1 MKGARSEL
9 NDLWLIGLLSLAFG
23 AFFVGALIRATREE
37 PERIAGAVR
46 LAGTTVDVD
55 VERATGHLTLRDH
68 GRSPDAPPL
77 MGADLA
83 LWVDGEIR
91 QIALKPTQIDLVD
104 RRTVEAHF
112 PLVLPSGRTHAVLRL
127 SLQAGSADVLVAS
140 LSVSG
145 KVAAGSTAPTVAPAL
160 AFSAEGKPLF
170 VSGVGEVGDVGN
182 VAGSSLTFE
191 RAGRG
196 IGLVS
201 SRGGVAVEVAG
212 EIDHEMHLEVVPPSA
227 DVGPQPSSTDLALVV
242 TAPGAAADVWGAV
255 YAFAGERTALVRGF
269 VTGTSFAKERSTVYG
284 MGEESASDVRVTTGP
299 DGRFSFLAPRH
310 VTHWYAALDPSR
322 TSAAVDY
329 RPGAGFDLKLDVSP
343 GGELLVRVEDGD
355 THEPLTARLIVHGV
369 EGTLDP
375 SFGPDYRAT
384 GAGPLID
391 ALKGEVATPLPAGR
405 YRVAATRGL
414 EWSIDAET
422 VEILPGRQVKL
433 VLRPRHVVPTP
444 GEIDCDLHVHARPSF
459 DSPVSPEDRI
469 ASLVAAG
476 IEFAVPTE
484 HNLVGD
490 YTAPLETLGMTRELA
505 TVTGTEV
512 TTFSPSFGHFGVF
525 PLPADA
531 KIPYSHTTLGA
542 LFAAAKKGSPD
553 RVLVVHHPRLGK
565 GLGYFSIAGFEPAGE
580 DQKPRVPATMRTDF
594 DAVEVYNGYEFAD
607 APKVELV
614 MRDYYALLN
623 LGRYA
628 ATGSSDSHRIQYL
641 WAGYPRTIVHPENSD
656 ADLGADDAQAAPLT
670 IVRAIKQG
678 RSVVTSGPYI
688 ELTLP
693 AGSQD
698 AATGSLTS
706 SAKVARPG
714 DTAIVRGDALKVHV
728 VVRAA
733 PWVDVSSLEIVSAG
747 DSLAKLPIPPRPEVL
762 GPEAGTL
769 EEAQARTL
777 RFEGDLDVV
786 LPENA
791 HWVLAVARGTRKLDD
806 ILPFM
811 PITPL
816 AMTNP
821 VYLDRR
827 P

>member
-1 MKGARSEL
+1 MKGERSES

-23 AFFVGALIRATREE
+23 AFFVGGLIRATREE
-37 PERIAGAVR
+37 PDRVAGAVR

-55 VERATGHLTLRDH
+55 VERTTGHLTV
-68 GRSPDAPPL
+68 RSHDGVPL
-77 MGADLA
+77 LEGDLA
-83 LWVDGEIR
+83 LWIDGEVR
-91 QIALKPTQIDLVD
+91 QIALKSTQIDSVD
-104 RRTVEAHF
+104 RRTIQAHF
-112 PLVLPSGRTHAVLRL
+112 PLVLPTGRTHAVLRL
-127 SLQAGSADVLVAS
+127 SLQAGTSDVLVAS
-140 LSVSG
+140 LAVNG
-145 KVAAGSTAPTVAPAL
+145 KTAAGATAPTVAPTL
-160 AFSAEGKPLF
+160 AFSAAGKPLF
-170 VSGVGEVGDVGN
+170 VSGVGEVGDIGN

-191 RAGRG
+191 RDGRG

-201 SRGGVAVEVAG
+201 SRGGVAVDVAG
-212 EIDHEMHLEVVPPSA
+212 EIDHELHLQVVPPSS
-227 DVGPQPSSTDLALVV
+227 DVTPQPTATDLALVV
-242 TAPGAAADVWGAV
+242 TAPGAASDVWGAV
-255 YAFAGERTALVRGF
+255 YAFAGERTARVRGF
-269 VTGTSFAKERSTVYG
+269 VTGTSPRQAATVYG
-284 MGEESASDVRVTTGP
+284 MGEESASDMRVETGP
-299 DGRFSFLAPRH
+299 DGRFSFLAPRF
-310 VTHWYAALDPSR
+310 VNHWYAALDPSR

-391 ALKGEVATPLPAGR
+391 ALRGDVATPLPAGK

-414 EWSIDAET
+414 EWSIDAES
-422 VEILPGRQVKL
+422 VEVLPGRQVKL

-490 YTAPLETLGMTRELA
+490 YSGPLDTLGMSKELA
-505 TVTGTEV
+505 TVSGTEI
-512 TTFSPSFGHFGVF
+512 TTLSPSFGHFGVF
-525 PLPADA
+525 PLTRDA
-531 KIPYSHTTLGA
+531 KIPYSHTTVGA
-542 LFAAAKKGSPD
+542 IFAAAKKGDPD

-565 GLGYFSIAGFEPAGE
+565 GLGYFSIAGFDPGSGGGGASEE
-580 DQKPRVPATMRTDF
+580 DKPRVPAAMRTDF

-614 MRDYYALLN
+614 MRDYFALLN

-641 WAGYPRTIVHPENSD
+641 WAGYPRTIVHPQNSD
-656 ADLGADDAQAAPLT
+656 ADLGADDAALAPLT

-678 RSVVTSGPYI
+678 RAVVTSGPYL
-688 ELTLP
+688 ELTVP
-693 AGSQD
+693 AESTRG
-698 AATGSLTS
+698 TNGS
-706 SAKVARPG
+706 SAAVARPG
-714 DTAIVRGDALKVHV
+714 DTAVVHGDALKVHV

-733 PWVDVSSLEIVSAG
+733 PWVDVSSLEIMGGG
-747 DSLAKLPIPPRPEVL
+747 DSLAKVPITPRPEVI
-762 GPEAGTL
+762 GPESGTL

-777 RFEGDLDVV
+777 RFEGDIDVV
-786 LPENA
+786 LPEHA
-791 HWVLAVARGTRKLDD
+791 HWLLAVARGTRKLDD